1 MQQLPKGYY
10 AVQSDFDNAPKDS
23 FTYKGVTYAVIEG
36 INLFATLEEANQKAT
51 EIPRTPLEGLLQ
63 QEFST
68 PVILFSVGTH
78 SIDMFQFDRSLTLL
92 GNGAQISP
100 NIPTEDTLEP
110 PTLNPMRSE
119 EKESVFKGSYWRGR
133 VFAKSEE
140 AKEIIFDGFSSL
152 GISFRD
158 LRTDGGDCCVIFRNM
173 IYLSPCG
180 NNLHQFAPAK
190 ADGSLNREVIFQN
203 IRSVDF
209 YDYDY
214 GGNFI
219 LANAK
224 KTIIDG
230 LVYDS
235 TGQIFGFTDIARTHT
250 NCALN
255 TQFSEIQISDSYFRN
270 LSGNN
275 GIATGCGRA
284 ETQGLNLT
292 VTNTVFVDAGR
303 ENEAVLNPHLNN
315 NSSSLLVNNCT
326 FVDTRQNSGAA
337 ISVFGGGDHITLKD
351 CTFTGYAETC
361 SRKPAAP
368 MSAPDHIEAYPQNW
382 MTATAD
388 PHCIVGTK
396 NADFS
401 RLDAL
406 YSGCKPYYGDLHVH
420 TQSGGTSDG
429 LVPIGEWPT
438 KMDEKKVD
446 FAAVVDHKQMRGFF
460 LPEWDEERFII
471 GTEPGTRFSEGLNAV
486 RYNQAAIHYIMLFPH
501 KYGLAMV
508 LANFPEYNFR
518 GDELTGSFV
527 YPKFTKER
535 FLELTAYVQSIG
547 GIMIHPHPKL
557 TLASDDPLDYYIGE
571 HTFMETIYESPTAHA
586 TYKNYD
592 LWVKLL
598 ALGKRVYASGGSD
611 THGEISNKALS
622 TFYTREKSGKA
633 FFEQMRTADFT
644 VGPLGLKMCIDGY
657 PMGSEISYREGMKLT
672 LRMDDFFSLA
682 WRDETAY
689 ELRILTDKGIAYA
702 SLCNGKQ
709 SQAIELEVQKR
720 EFYRAEVYDL
730 THDCLIAVGNPI
742 WLNSSNNV

>member
-1 MQQLPKGYY
+1 MKQLPKGYY
-10 AVQSDFDNAPKDS
+10 AVQSDFENAPKDS
-23 FTYKGVTYAVIEG
+23 FTYQGVTYAAIEG
-36 INLFATLEEANQKAT
+36 VNLFATLEEANQKAT
-51 EIPRTPLEGLLQ
+51 EIPQKSLNGVLQ

-92 GNGAQISP
+92 GNGAEISP
-100 NIPTEDTLEP
+100 NIPKEDPTEP
-110 PTLNPMRSE
+110 PALNPLRA
-119 EKESVFKGSYWRGR
+119 EKEESVLKGSYWKGK
-133 VFAKSEE
+133 VFATSEQ
-140 AKEIIFDGFSSL
+140 ARIIIFDGFSSM
-152 GISFRD
+152 GIGFLD

-180 NNLHQFAPAK
+180 KDLHWFAPAK

-214 GGNFI
+214 GKNFI

-224 KTIIDG
+224 KTTIDG
-230 LVYDS
+230 LVYDT
-235 TGQIFGFTDIARTHT
+235 TGQIFGFTDIARTHN
-250 NCALN
+250 NCTLN
-255 TQFSEIQISDSYFRN
+255 TPTSEILISNSYFRN

-275 GIATGCGRA
+275 GIATGCGQT
-284 ETQGLNLT
+284 ESQGLSLT
-292 VTNTVFVDAGR
+292 VSNTFFVDAGR

-315 NSSSLLVNNCT
+315 NSSLLVSNCT
-326 FVDTRQNSGAA
+326 FIDTRKNSGAA
-337 ISVFGGGDHITLKD
+337 ISVLGEGDRIALKD
-351 CTFTGYAETC
+351 CTFTGYAGIW
-361 SRKPAAP
+361 SRKPAVP

-396 NADFS
+396 HTNFS
-401 RLDAL
+401 KLDEL
-406 YSGCKPYYGDLHVH
+406 YSDCKPYYGDLHVH

-429 LVPIGEWPT
+429 LVPIEEWPT

-486 RYNQAAIHYIMLFPH
+486 RYNQAGIHYIMLFPH

-508 LANFPEYNFR
+508 LANFPEYSFR

-611 THGEISNKALS
+611 THGEISNEALS

-644 VGPLGLKMCIDGY
+644 VGPIGLKMCIDGS

-682 WRDETAY
+682 WKDNTAY

-709 SQAIELEVQKR
+709 AQAIELEVQKR
-720 EFYRAEVYDL
+720 DFYRAEVYDL
-730 THDCLIAVGNPI
+730 THGCPIAIGNPI
-742 WLNSSNNV
+742 WLNCEAQ